1 MVGDVVFSH
10 QSSTLPDTAIT
21 DAVLGKITFEAFS
34 GTINIPVPL
43 SIRERGEE
51 VRNFTCIGCGHTL
64 EVAWLVVT
72 WEDGILYGSL
82 RVLRNK
88 YALCPAPLPPPP
100 SFLFWGAYVTL
111 FLDLNAGRS
120 GDPVPLPPSFV
131 FCFLCFPSRPR
142 VFVTRQIAGPPTYRE
157 IKNARDLEA
166 MRAHTHST

>member
-51 VRNFTCIGCGHTL
+51 VRNFTCIAD
-64 EVAWLVVT
+64 VATRWRLLG
-72 WEDGILYGSL
+72 WSLHGKMGYGSL

-88 YALCPAPLPPPP
+88 YALCPDPLPPPP